1 MRLRKQ
7 ELGDRN
13 LVGAR
18 VEAARKKKG
27 MKQKELLAQLQVNGV
42 DMNASGLSKLEGQI
56 RFVTDVELVALA
68 DILEVSVDFL
78 LGRAQQK
85 HSIRYFP
92 SILVSV
98 FSDGRLFGACR
109 LNFIRKSH

>member
-1 MRLRKQ
+1 MIKEFPLGIIDKKYHNDDHRLRYRFGEKKMRLRKQ

-78 LGRAQQK
+78 LGRAPQ
-85 HSIRYFP
+85 
-92 SILVSV
+92 
-98 FSDGRLFGACR
+98 
-109 LNFIRKSH
+109 